1 MDTISITSDWDEFEP
16 KDYLA
21 TYYSEINSENAAI
34 LQFFTEAA
42 KTVSQHIPRKSRLLD
57 FGSGPTIYALIA
69 FSKYVS
75 EIHICDYLEAN
86 LNEVRRWLGKDISAF
101 DWSEFVKFVL
111 TSENQ
116 LDQLDCG
123 NSDISH
129 DAVIKRETL
138 IRDLASQTFTC
149 DAYSARPIA
158 QSYTYEVVISTSCTE
173 SITDDKTIWREILG
187 NICSLVKPEGFLV
200 LSTIEGA
207 GSYAVGEKAFQA
219 VCLDSEDITSAL
231 SANGFILLQINTIP
245 ASVPAYGY
253 KGIITI
259 LAQKKGNQA

>member
-21 TYYSEINSENAAI
+21 TYYSDITSENSDI
-34 LQFFTEAA
+34 LQFFTETAE
-42 KTVSQHIPRKSRLLD
+42 TVSQHLTKKSRLLD

-86 LNEVRRWLGKDISAF
+86 LNEVRQWLGQDVSAF

-111 TSENQ
+111 TYENQ
-116 LDQLDCG
+116 LAG
-123 NSDISH
+123 GENKNSH
-129 DAVIKRETL
+129 DAIIKREAL
-138 IRDLASQTFTC
+138 IRKLVSQTFTC
-149 DAYSARPIA
+149 DAYSAEPID
-158 QSYTYEVVISTSCTE
+158 QPYTYEVVISTCCAE
-173 SITDDKTIWREILG
+173 STTDDKTTWQRILG

-207 GSYAVGEKAFQA
+207 GSYAVGEKTFQA
-219 VCLDSEDITSAL
+219 VCLDLEDITDAL
-231 SANGFILLQINTIP
+231 SVNGFVVQQINTIP
-245 ASVPAYGY
+245 ASVPSYGY

-259 LAQKKGNQA
+259 LARKKSNRA